1 MTFALFWIWTFILIG
16 RPQDIFAFLEPI
28 RPAILF
34 GVLTWASVLVNS
46 TRSFFDSF
54 LQTTESRKLLLF
66 YAIMILGI
74 PFAYHKRL
82 AFEAVFS
89 ATLMNL
95 LFFIM
100 LVQLVDSLD
109 RLKKI
114 VELLAY
120 AALFYG
126 SFSLL
131 LGSFRDGRFF
141 VYGMMYDPNDIAYVL
156 VSLLPFCVSYF
167 LLSEGWMRKAIGI
180 AGGLSS
186 IILILYTGSR
196 SGLLGLAA
204 VGAMVLFTSMGSI
217 KTSQKLSVIISV
229 LVVVVLIGGSLNVE
243 RYLSITSID
252 DDYNVSSDSGRI
264 GIWTKAVELLLQ
276 NPVTGVGVRCFPM
289 AIGYF
294 RESLQ
299 ERPLWQAAH
308 NSYIEIVV
316 ETGVFGFAVFLS
328 LIGGSVRSFMRGWSI
343 DKADLPT
350 TMRSELRIL
359 SGLIQIA
366 FVGHLICAFFL
377 SQGYSIFFI
386 LFFGLSAV
394 IRQLTAVPVLVK
406 SAELSGPW
414 HDKVLI

>member
-1 MTFALFWIWTFILIG
+1 V
-16 RPQDIFAFLEPI
+16 D
-28 RPAILF
+28 
-34 GVLTWASVLVNS
+34 S
-46 TRSFFDSF
+46 TRSIFSSF
-54 LQTTESRKLLLF
+54 LQTTESRKILLF

-74 PFAYHKRL
+74 PFAYHKRV

-95 LFFIM
+95 MFFIM

-114 VELLAY
+114 VALLAH

-126 SFSLL
+126 VFSLL
-131 LGSFRDGRFF
+131 LGSFREGRFF
-141 VYGMMYDPNDIAYVL
+141 VYGIMYDPNDIAYVL

-167 LLSEGWMRKAIGI
+167 LLSEGRICKAIGI

-196 SGLLGLAA
+196 SGFLGLAA
-204 VGAMVLFTSMGSI
+204 VGTMLLFTSMGSI
-217 KTSQKLSVIISV
+217 RTSQKVTVLIMML
-229 LVVVVLIGGSLNVE
+229 LVVAIIGGSVNVE
-243 RYLSITSID
+243 RYLSITSLD

-264 GIWTKAVELLLQ
+264 GIWTKALELLME
-276 NPVTGVGVRCFPM
+276 NPITGVGVRCFPM

-294 RESLQ
+294 RESLF

-328 LIGGSVRSFMRGWSI
+328 LIAGSLRSFWRGRSI
-343 DKADLPT
+343 ETVDLSAA
-350 TMRSELRIL
+350 MQNELKTL
-359 SGLIQIA
+359 SGLIQVA
-366 FVGHLICAFFL
+366 FIGHLICAFFL

-394 IRQLTAVPVLVK
+394 IRRLAAARVLVK
-406 SAELSGPW
+406 PTKLIGPCYR
-414 HDKVLI
+414 